1 MEVLIPIQNLYYLLC
16 YAWGLP
22 EQRDW
27 VKVDANTCPAV
38 VDLLSRLLTKGA
50 DVLLKRGIAKEYRSY
65 EEEVS
70 GIKGK
75 LELAQTLKKGQYRE
89 GKTICTLDE
98 LTGDILLNQIV
109 YTSMYRLLGD
119 RELDK
124 DVRKELRRTFL
135 RFPKVDF
142 IGLNRSTFSD
152 VRLNRNNRF
161 YRLIINICELL
172 FERLLPEENRPGEYR
187 FLDFTRDES
196 KMNVIFESFLLN
208 FYRQECAQEYPIVK
222 RSIIHFQLTALE
234 SEDEDLLPEM
244 ITDVTLDNPDSGK
257 RIILDAKYY
266 KEMLSSRFETAKKL
280 RRDHISQITSYVNNQ
295 EDKDIPYTFSTK
307 GIMVYP
313 KTGIQEETF
322 TFTPKDQKDHLYR
335 FCTVDLAQD
344 WQKIHNRL
352 KEIIVF

>member
-1 MEVLIPIQNLYYLLC
+1 MEALIPIQNLYYLLC

-27 VKVDANTCPAV
+27 VTVEAKSCPAV
-38 VDLLSRLLTKGA
+38 VDLFSRLLTKGA
-50 DVLLKRGIAKEYRSY
+50 DMLLKRGIAKEYRTN
-65 EEEVS
+65 EEEIP

-75 LELAQTLKKGQYRE
+75 LELAQTLKQNRYRE
-89 GKTICTLDE
+89 GRTICTLDE

-109 YTSMYRLLGD
+109 YTTMYRLLGD
-119 RELDK
+119 KELDK
-124 DVRKELRRTFL
+124 NVHMDLRRTL
-135 RFPKVDF
+135 RRFPKVEIIQLD
-142 IGLNRSTFSD
+142 RSVFND

-161 YRLIINICELL
+161 YRLILNVCGLL
-172 FERLLPEENRPGEYR
+172 YERLLPEQDRPGEYK
-187 FLDFTRDES
+187 FLDFTRDED
-196 KMNVIFESFLLN
+196 KMNSIFESFLLN

-234 SEDEDLLPEM
+234 ADDEDVLPEM
-244 ITDVTLDNPDSGK
+244 ITDVTLDNPESGK

-266 KEMLSSRFETAKKL
+266 KEMLSTRFETAKKL

-295 EDKDIPYTFSTK
+295 EDKDIPYTLSTK

-322 TFTPKDQKDHLYR
+322 NYSQGSHQYR

-344 WQKIHNRL
+344 WHLIHQRL
-352 KEIIVF
+352 RDIITF

>member
-1 MEVLIPIQNLYYLLC
+1 MASLIPIQNLYYLLC

-27 VKVDANTCPAV
+27 VSVDAKSCPAV

-50 DVLLKRGIAKEYRSY
+50 DVLLKRGISKEYRSH
-65 EEEVS
+65 EEEFS

-75 LELAQTLKKGQYRE
+75 LELAQTLKQNRYRE

-109 YTSMYRLLGD
+109 YTSMYHLLGD
-119 RELDK
+119 KELDK
-124 DVRKELRRTFL
+124 DVRKDLRRTFL
-135 RFPKVDF
+135 RFPRVEIINLDRAAF
-142 IGLNRSTFSD
+142 MD
-152 VRLNRNNRF
+152 VCLNRNNRF
-161 YRLIINICELL
+161 YRLILNVCELL
-172 FERLLPEENRPGEYR
+172 YERLLPEQDRPGEYK
-187 FLDFTRDES
+187 FLDFTRDEN
-196 KMNVIFESFLLN
+196 KMNAIFESFLLN

-222 RSIIHFQLTALE
+222 RSIIHFQLKAIE
-234 SEDEDLLPEM
+234 EEDEDLLPEM
-244 ITDVTLDNPDSGK
+244 ITDVTLDNPDAGN

-266 KEMLSSRFETAKKL
+266 KEMLAARFETAKKL
-280 RRDHISQITSYVNNQ
+280 RRDHISQITSYICNQ
-295 EDKDIPYTFSTK
+295 EDKNIPYTLSTK

-322 TFTPKDQKDHLYR
+322 NFAQNAHQYR

-344 WQKIHNRL
+344 WHLIHQRL
-352 KEIIVF
+352 LRIIQF

>member
-1 MEVLIPIQNLYYLLC
+1 MAALIPIQNLYYLLC

-27 VKVDANTCPAV
+27 VSVDAHSCPAV

-50 DVLLKRGIAKEYRSY
+50 EVLLKRGIAKEYCTH
-65 EEEVS
+65 EEEIA

-75 LELAQTLKKGQYRE
+75 LELAQTLKQNRYRE

-109 YTSMYRLLGD
+109 YTSMYRLLSD
-119 RELDK
+119 KELDK
-124 DVRKELRRTFL
+124 DVRSDLRRTFL
-135 RFPKVDF
+135 RFPKVA
-142 IGLNRSTFSD
+142 IISLGRSTFKD

-161 YRLIINICELL
+161 YRLILNVCELL
-172 FERLLPEENRPGEYR
+172 YERLLPEQDRPGEYK
-187 FLDFTRDES
+187 FMDFTRDEN
-196 KMNVIFESFLLN
+196 KMNAIFESFLLN

-234 SEDEDLLPEM
+234 EEDEDLLPEM
-244 ITDVTLDNPDSGK
+244 ITDVTLDNPDAGK

-266 KEMLSSRFETAKKL
+266 KEMLTSRFETAKKL

-295 EDKDIPYTFSTK
+295 EDKAFPYTLSTK

-322 TFTPKDQKDHLYR
+322 NFAKDAHKYR

-344 WQKIHNRL
+344 WHLIHQRL
-352 KEIIVF
+352 LTIIQF

>member
-1 MEVLIPIQNLYYLLC
+1 MEALIPIQNLYYLLC

-27 VKVDANTCPAV
+27 VSVDAKSCPAV
-38 VDLLSRLLTKGA
+38 VDLLSRLLTKAA
-50 DVLLKRGIAKEYRSY
+50 DVLLKRGVAKEYRTHQ
-65 EEEVS
+65 EEIS

-75 LELAQTLKKGQYRE
+75 LELAQTLKQNRYRE

-109 YTSMYRLLGD
+109 YASMYRLLGD
-119 RELDK
+119 KEVDR
-124 DVRKELRRTFL
+124 DVRRDLRRTFL
-135 RFPKVDF
+135 RFPKVE
-142 IGLNRSTFSD
+142 IIALSRSVFKD

-161 YRLIINICELL
+161 YRLILNVCELL
-172 FERLLPEENRPGEYR
+172 YERLLPEQNRPGEYK
-187 FLDFTRDES
+187 FLDFTRDEN
-196 KMNVIFESFLLN
+196 KMNAIFESFLLN
-208 FYRQECAQEYPIVK
+208 FYRQECAQDYPIVK

-234 SEDEDLLPEM
+234 ADDEDVLPEM
-244 ITDVTLDNPDSGK
+244 ITDVTLDNPVLGK

-266 KEMLSSRFETAKKL
+266 KEMLSARFETSKKL
-280 RRDHISQITSYVNNQ
+280 RRDHISQITSYVCNQ
-295 EDKDIPYTFSTK
+295 EDKAVPYTFTTK

-322 TFTPKDQKDHLYR
+322 NFAQEAHQYR

-344 WQKIHNRL
+344 WHMIHQRLLKI
-352 KEIIVF
+352 IQF

>member
-1 MEVLIPIQNLYYLLC
+1 METLIPIQNLYYLLC

-22 EQRDW
+22 EQRHW
-27 VKVDANTCPAV
+27 VNVDAKSCPAV

-50 DVLLKRGIAKEYRSY
+50 DVLLKRGIAKEYRIH
-65 EEEVS
+65 EEEIA

-75 LELAQTLKKGQYRE
+75 LELDQTLKHNRYRE

-119 RELDK
+119 KELDM
-124 DVRKELRRTFL
+124 DVRKDLRRSFL
-135 RFPKVDF
+135 RFPKVSIITLD
-142 IGLNRSTFSD
+142 RSVFKD
-152 VRLNRNNRF
+152 IRLNRNNRF
-161 YRLIINICELL
+161 YRLIINVCELL
-172 FERLLPEENRPGEYR
+172 YERLLPEQNRPGEYK

-196 KMNVIFESFLLN
+196 KMNAIFESFLLN

-234 SEDEDLLPEM
+234 ADDEDVLPEM
-244 ITDVTLDNPDSGK
+244 ITDVTLDNPTSGK

-266 KEMLSSRFETAKKL
+266 KEMLSARFETVKKL
-280 RRDHISQITSYVNNQ
+280 RRDHISQITSYVSNQ
-295 EDKDIPYTFSTK
+295 EDKNIPYTLSTK

-322 TFTPKDQKDHLYR
+322 TFIQSAHQYR

-344 WQKIHNRL
+344 WHLIHHRL
-352 KEIIVF
+352 REIIEF

>member
-1 MEVLIPIQNLYYLLC
+1 MEALIPIQNLYYLLC

-27 VKVDANTCPAV
+27 VTVEAKSCPAV

-50 DVLLKRGIAKEYRSY
+50 DMLLKRGIAKEYRTN
-65 EEEVS
+65 EEEIP

-75 LELAQTLKKGQYRE
+75 LELAQTLKQNRYRE
-89 GKTICTLDE
+89 GRTICTLDE

-109 YTSMYRLLGD
+109 YTTMYRLLGD
-119 RELDK
+119 KELDK
-124 DVRKELRRTFL
+124 NVQMDLRRTL
-135 RFPKVDF
+135 RRFPKVE
-142 IGLNRSTFSD
+142 IIQLGRSVFND

-161 YRLIINICELL
+161 YRLILNVCELL
-172 FERLLPEENRPGEYR
+172 YERLLPEQDKPGEYK
-187 FLDFTRDES
+187 FLDFTRDED
-196 KMNVIFESFLLN
+196 KMNSIFESFLLN

-234 SEDEDLLPEM
+234 ADDEDVLPEM
-244 ITDVTLDNPDSGK
+244 ITDVTLDNPESGK

-266 KEMLSSRFETAKKL
+266 KEMLSTRFETAKKL

-295 EDKDIPYTFSTK
+295 EDKDIPYTLSTK

-322 TFTPKDQKDHLYR
+322 NYSQGSHQYR

-344 WQKIHNRL
+344 WHLIHQRL
-352 KEIIVF
+352 RDIITF

>member
-1 MEVLIPIQNLYYLLC
+1 MEPLIPIQNLYYLLC

-22 EQRDW
+22 GQRDW
-27 VKVDANTCPAV
+27 VSVDAKSCPAV

-50 DVLLKRGIAKEYRSY
+50 DVLLKRGITKEYRTR
-65 EEEVS
+65 EEEIA

-75 LELAQTLKKGQYRE
+75 LELDQTLKQNRYRE

-109 YTSMYRLLGD
+109 YTSMFRLLGD
-119 RELDK
+119 KELDK
-124 DVRKELRRTFL
+124 DVRKDLRRTFL
-135 RFPKVDF
+135 RYPKVAIIPLGHSVF
-142 IGLNRSTFSD
+142 KD

-161 YRLIINICELL
+161 YRLILNVCKLL
-172 FERLLPEENRPGEYR
+172 FERLLPEQDRPGEYK
-187 FLDFTRDES
+187 FLDFTRDEG
-196 KMNVIFESFLLN
+196 KMNAIFESFILN

-222 RSIIHFQLTALE
+222 RSIIHFQLTALDAD
-234 SEDEDLLPEM
+234 DEDVLPEM
-244 ITDVTLDNPDSGK
+244 ITDVTLDNPECGK

-280 RRDHISQITSYVNNQ
+280 RRDHISQITSYVSNQ
-295 EDKDIPYTFSTK
+295 ESKMVPYTLATK

-322 TFTPKDQKDHLYR
+322 NFVQDAHMYR
-335 FCTVDLAQD
+335 FCTVDLSQD
-344 WQKIHNRL
+344 WYMIHERL
-352 KEIIVF
+352 LRIIQF

>member
-1 MEVLIPIQNLYYLLC
+1 MESLIPIQNLYYLLC

-27 VKVDANTCPAV
+27 LNVDADSCPAV

-50 DVLLKRGIAKEYRSY
+50 DVLLKRGIAKEYRSH
-65 EEEVS
+65 EEEIA

-75 LELAQTLKKGQYRE
+75 LELARTLKQNRYRE

-119 RELDK
+119 KELDK
-124 DVRKELRRTFL
+124 DVRKDLRRTFL
-135 RFPKVDF
+135 RFPRVE
-142 IGLNRSTFSD
+142 IIALNRSSFKD

-161 YRLIINICELL
+161 YRLIINVCQL
-172 FERLLPEENRPGEYR
+172 FYERLLPEEKRPGEYR
-187 FLDFTRDES
+187 FIDFTRDEN
-196 KMNVIFESFLLN
+196 KMNAIFESFLLN
-208 FYRQECAQEYPIVK
+208 FYRQECSQEYPIVK
-222 RSIIHFQLTALE
+222 RSIIHFQLTALDA
-234 SEDEDLLPEM
+234 EDEDLLPEM
-244 ITDVTLDNPDSGK
+244 ITDVTLDNPAAGR

-280 RRDHISQITSYVNNQ
+280 RRDHISQITSYVSNQ
-295 EDKDIPYTFSTK
+295 EERDLPYTLATK

-322 TFTPKDQKDHLYR
+322 NYTHGSHQYR

-344 WQKIHNRL
+344 WHLIHQRL
-352 KEIIVF
+352 LQIIRF